1 MAQTFDTAQ
10 LTTYEPQRLNVAPG
24 SVVLV
29 RDEEWIVTSAVETS
43 QGTLVRVQ
51 GISELVRDT
60 HAAFYSGLDDIEV
73 LNPAEAKIVWDDS
86 RRFRLSRLFLETT
99 LRTTPA
105 PILLDQLTV
114 STRSMATPLKYQ
126 QLAVA
131 KALSNENL
139 RPRILLAD
147 AVGLGKT
154 FEIGMILAELVA
166 RGRGEKILIV
176 TPRHVLEQFQQEMW
190 VHFALPF
197 VRLDS
202 AGIQKIRQRIPA
214 TRNPFS
220 YYKRA
225 IISIDTLKTPQYRA
239 YLERMRWDAVVIDE
253 SHNLTNV
260 KTQNNRLANLLAPR
274 TEALILASAT
284 PHNGKYESFA
294 ELVRLLDPTAVSP
307 SGEIDEKRLEGL
319 LVRRHRYSPE
329 VSREVAADWA
339 ERQEPRNLLIEATP
353 AENAVADELA
363 ATWLYPESGKVPTTS
378 GNALFGWT
386 LAKAFLSSP
395 VALQETIDGR
405 ITRTASDKSPEADDE
420 RAALRQ
426 LGELNAQALAAPN
439 AKLTKLVQELK
450 DIGIKRGS
458 TTRAVVFA
466 ERRETLLYL
475 QEQLKSSL
483 KLGKGAVRMLHGGL
497 TDQAQQEIVEEFKRG
512 SSDLRVLVAGDMAS
526 EGVNLHAQC
535 HHLFHYDIPWSLI
548 RIEQR
553 NGRIDRYGQ
562 RNSPVITS
570 LILTPD
576 QEHFSGDVR
585 ILTSLVDKEHTAHKV
600 LADVASLMGKGSP
613 VAEEKAIMEALRAG
627 RDIDDIISDV
637 EETTDPGGWSGLET
651 MQTDAGTY
659 ARDDIPEIQ
668 IEKHTTLYDSAVD
681 YLEDALVQSFENP
694 HQRLNWRNYA
704 DTSAIAEF
712 DVTDDIRDLRRRL
725 EFLPQDYVQER
736 RVFEHLRLATTVE
749 QGRVQLEHARDRDG
763 ITWPAAHY
771 LGPLH
776 PVLNWASDRALAKL
790 SRNQVLALYGN
801 VDEPTFL
808 ILGTISNGRGQL
820 LSRIYLTA
828 SDAGHRLEPR
838 AGDLN
843 AWFDRVGL
851 KEGLNNPGP
860 ESKYRDYSADLA
872 ASITAARSFMEG
884 QVLPVMETMTND
896 MIADWKQ
903 RVTDWESE
911 ADTLTSRAELRIT
924 KEEVRKRRHR
934 VREESALA
942 EDFSAAQTL
951 VRPLVLILPTSHA

>member
-1 MAQTFDTAQ
+1 MTQTFDTAQ
-10 LTTYEPQRLNVAPG
+10 PTTYEPDRLNVAPG
-24 SVVLV
+24 SVVVV
-29 RDEEWIVTSAVETS
+29 RDEEWIVTSAVDTS

-60 HAAFYSGLDDIEV
+60 HASFYSGLDTIEV
-73 LNPAEAKIVWDDS
+73 LDPAEAKIVWDQS

-114 STRSMATPLKYQ
+114 STRTMATPLKFQ

-131 KALSNENL
+131 KALSPDNL

-154 FEIGMILAELVA
+154 FEIGMILSELVA

-202 AGIQKIRQRIPA
+202 AGIQRIRQRIPA
-214 TRNPFS
+214 TRNPFT

-260 KTQNNRLANLLAPR
+260 NTQNNQLARLLAPR
-274 TEALILASAT
+274 TDGLILASAT
-284 PHNGKYESFA
+284 PHNGKHESFA

-307 SGEIDEKRLEGL
+307 SGEIDAQRLEGL
-319 LVRRHRYSPE
+319 LVRRHRYSAE
-329 VSREVAADWA
+329 VAQEVAADWA
-339 ERQEPRNLLIEATP
+339 ERHEPRNLLIDASP

-363 ATWLYPESGKVPTTS
+363 ATWLYPVSGKAPTTS

-395 VALQETIDGR
+395 VALQETIDAR
-405 ITRTASDKSPEADDE
+405 IARTTADKSLEAHKE
-420 RAALRQ
+420 REALQQ
-426 LGELNAQALAAPN
+426 LSQLNAQALTVPN
-439 AKLTKLVQELK
+439 AKLKKLVEELQN
-450 DIGIKRGS
+450 IGIKRGS
-458 TTRAVVFA
+458 ATRAVVFA

-475 QEQLKSSL
+475 QEQLKASL
-483 KLGKGAVRMLHGGL
+483 KLSKDAVQMLHGGI

-576 QEHFSGDVR
+576 HEHFSGDVR
-585 ILTSLVDKEHTAHKV
+585 ILTSLLDKEHTAHKV

-613 VAEEKAIMEALRAG
+613 VAEEKAIMEALQAG
-627 RDIDDIISDV
+627 RDIDDIVSNV
-637 EETTDPGGWSGLET
+637 EGTADDGGWGEL
-651 MQTDAGTY
+651 DAIIAGAGTHTVE
-659 ARDDIPEIQ
+659 DLPEIQ
-668 IEKHTTLYDSAVD
+668 VEPHTTLYDSAVD
-681 YLEDALVQSFENP
+681 YLEDALVEAFDNP
-694 HQRLNWRNYA
+694 HQRLNWKNHA
-704 DTSAIAEF
+704 GTSAIAEF

-725 EFLPQDYVQER
+725 EFLPKDYVQER
-736 RVFEHLRLATTVE
+736 RIFEHLRLATTVE

-776 PVLNWASDRALAKL
+776 PVLNWASDRALAEL

-801 VDEPTFL
+801 VEEPTFL

-838 AGDLN
+838 AADLN
-843 AWFDRVGL
+843 AWFERVGL

-860 ESKYRDYSADLA
+860 GDQKDYSADLA
-872 ASITAARSFMEG
+872 TSISAARSFMEG
-884 QVLPVMETMTND
+884 QVLPGMTTMTD
-896 MIADWKQ
+896 SMIAEWRQ
-903 RVTDWESE
+903 RVTTWETE
-911 ADTLTSRAELRIT
+911 ADTLISRAELRN
-924 KEEVRKRRHR
+924 RRHR
-934 VREESALA
+934 VQEEAALA

-951 VRPLVLILPTSHA
+951 VRPLVLVIPAPRA

>member
-1 MAQTFDTAQ
+1 MTQTIDTTQ
-10 LTTYEPQRLNVAPG
+10 SSTYEPKRLNVAPG
-24 SVVLV
+24 SVVVV

-60 HAAFYSGLDDIEV
+60 HAAFYSGLDDIIV
-73 LNPAEAKIVWDDS
+73 LDPAEAKIIWDDS
-86 RRFRLSRLFLETT
+86 KRFRLSRLFLETT
-99 LRTTPA
+99 LRTTPE
-105 PILLDQLTV
+105 PILLDELTV
-114 STRSMATPLKYQ
+114 STRTMADPLKYQ
-126 QLAVA
+126 QMAVA
-131 KALSNENL
+131 KALSKENL

-214 TRNPFS
+214 TRNPFT

-260 KTQNNRLANLLAPR
+260 STQNNQLARLLAPR
-274 TEALILASAT
+274 TDALILASAT
-284 PHNGKYESFA
+284 PHNGKHESFA

-307 SGEIDEKRLEGL
+307 SGEIDKERLKGL
-319 LVRRHRYSPE
+319 LVRRHRYSSE
-329 VSREVAADWA
+329 VSQEVAADWA
-339 ERQEPRNLLIEATP
+339 EREEPRNLLIDATP
-353 AENAVADELA
+353 QENAVADEIA
-363 ATWLYPESGKVPTTS
+363 STWLYPDSGKAPTTS

-395 VALQETIDGR
+395 VALQETIEARLGR
-405 ITRTASDKSPEADDE
+405 IAKDHSSAAEKERT
-420 RAALRQ
+420 ALRQ
-426 LGELNAQALAAPN
+426 LAELNADAVAVPN
-439 AKLTKLVQELK
+439 AKLTRLIAELK

-458 TTRAVVFA
+458 GTRAVVFA
-466 ERRETLLYL
+466 ERRETLSYL
-475 QEQLKSSL
+475 QEQLTKQL
-483 KLGKGAVRMLHGGL
+483 KLGKGAVQLLHGGL

-512 SSDLRVLVAGDMAS
+512 NSDLRVLVAGDMAS

-562 RNSPVITS
+562 RKNPVITS
-570 LILTPD
+570 LILTPNH
-576 QEHFSGDVR
+576 EHFSGDIR
-585 ILTSLVDKEHTAHKV
+585 ILTSLVEKEDTAHKV

-613 VAEEKAIMEALRAG
+613 VAEEKAIMEALQAG
-627 RDIDDIISDV
+627 QDPEKIVSDV
-637 EETTDPGGWSGLET
+637 DEIVDDGGWAGLDA
-651 MQTDAGTY
+651 MMSDAGES
-659 ARDDIPEIQ
+659 DPEELPEIKVQ
-668 IEKHTTLYDSAVD
+668 EHTTLYNSAVD
-681 YLEDALVQSFENP
+681 YLEDALVEAFENP
-694 HQRLNWRNYA
+694 HQRLKWQNHA

-712 DVTDDIRDLRRRL
+712 DVTDEIRDLRRRL

-736 RVFEHLRLATTVE
+736 RVFEHLRLATSVD
-749 QGRVQLEHARDRDG
+749 QGRVQLEHARNQDG

-776 PVLNWASDRALAKL
+776 PVLSWASDRALAKL

-820 LSRIYLTA
+820 LSRIYMTV
-828 SDAGHRLEPR
+828 SDGGHRLEPR
-838 AGDLN
+838 AADLDT
-843 AWFDRVGL
+843 WFDTVGL
-851 KEGLNNPGP
+851 KDGLNNPGP
-860 ESKYRDYSADLA
+860 ADGYDHAEDLA
-872 ASITAARSFMEG
+872 ASISAAKAFMEG
-884 QVLPVMETMTND
+884 QVLPEMQVLTDGLIHE
-896 MIADWKQ
+896 WKQ
-903 RVTDWESE
+903 RVADWEAE
-911 ADTLTSRAELRIT
+911 ADTLASRRELRT
-924 KEEVRKRRHR
+924 RRHR
-934 VREESALA
+934 VQEESALA

-951 VRPLVLILPTSHA
+951 VRPLVLVLPAPNR

>member
-1 MAQTFDTAQ
+1 VTQTSETAVPKV
-10 LTTYEPQRLNVAPG
+10 YEPERVNVAPG
-24 SVVLV
+24 SVVVV
-29 RDEEWIVTSAVETS
+29 RDEEWIVISAEDTS

-51 GISELVRDT
+51 GISALVRDM
-60 HAAFYSGLDDIEV
+60 HAAFYSGLDDIQV
-73 LNPAEAKIVWDDS
+73 LDPSEAKIVWDDS
-86 RRFRLSRLFLETT
+86 RRFRLTRLFLETT
-99 LRTTPA
+99 LRKTPE
-105 PILLDQLTV
+105 PILLPDLTV
-114 STRSMATPLKYQ
+114 STRTMATPLKYQ
-126 QLAVA
+126 QLAA
-131 KALSNENL
+131 SKALSPENL

-202 AGIQKIRQRIPA
+202 AGIQKIRQKIPA
-214 TRNPFS
+214 TRNPFT

-239 YLERMRWDAVVIDE
+239 YLERMRWDVVVIDE

-260 KTQNNRLANLLAPR
+260 NTQNNQLARLLAPR
-274 TEALILASAT
+274 TDGLILASAT
-284 PHNGKYESFA
+284 PHNGKHESFA

-307 SGEIDEKRLEGL
+307 AGEIDEERLKGL

-329 VSREVAADWA
+329 VAQEVAADWA
-339 ERQEPRNLLIEATP
+339 ERHEPKNILIDATKE
-353 AENAVADELA
+353 ENVVADELA
-363 ATWLYPESGKVPTTS
+363 ATWLYPESCKAPTTS

-395 VALQETIDGR
+395 RALQETIDARLGR
-405 ITRTASDKSPEADDE
+405 ITKDHSPEAE
-420 RAALRQ
+420 RERSALQQLSDLNTAALKK
-426 LGELNAQALAAPN
+426 PN
-439 AKLTKLVQELK
+439 AKLTRLVDEFK
-450 DIGIKRGS
+450 DIGVKRRS
-458 TTRAVVFA
+458 SMRAVVFA

-475 QEQLKSSL
+475 QEELTKRL
-483 KLGKGAVRMLHGGL
+483 KLGKDAVKMLHGGL

-548 RIEQR
+548 RLEQR

-562 RNSPVITS
+562 RNRPVITS

-576 QEHFSGDVR
+576 HEHFSGDVR

-613 VAEEKAIMEALRAG
+613 VAEERAIMEALDAG
-627 RDIDDIISDV
+627 RDIDDVVSEADDTADDGGWGMLDAMMTQAGSH
-637 EETTDPGGWSGLET
+637 EETELPDVPIAEH
-651 MQTDAGTY
+651 
-659 ARDDIPEIQ
+659 I
-668 IEKHTTLYDSAVD
+668 TLYNNDVD
-681 YLEDALVQSFENP
+681 YLEDALIEAFENP
-694 HQRLNWRNYA
+694 YQRLNWQNHSEEA
-704 DTSAIAEF
+704 AIAEF
-712 DVTDDIRDLRRRL
+712 DVTDEIRDLRRRL
-725 EFLPQDYVQER
+725 GFLPQDYVQER
-736 RVFEHLRLATTVE
+736 QVFEHLRLATSVE

-776 PVLNWASDRALAKL
+776 PVLNWASDRALAQL
-790 SRNQVLALYGN
+790 SRNEVLALYGN

-808 ILGTISNGRGQL
+808 VLGTISNGRGQL
-820 LSRIYLTA
+820 LSRIFLTA
-828 SDAGHRLEPR
+828 SDAGHKLEPR
-838 AGDLN
+838 SSDLGT
-843 AWFDRVGL
+843 WFNEVGL

-860 ESKYRDYSADLA
+860 SEHYDFSAELKA
-872 ASITAARSFMEG
+872 TIGAARSFMEG
-884 QVLPVMETMTND
+884 QVLPTMEQMTGD
-896 MIADWKQ
+896 MIDEWKH
-903 RVTDWESE
+903 RVADWESE
-911 ADTLTSRAELRIT
+911 ADALVSRAELRT
-924 KEEVRKRRHR
+924 RRYR
-934 VREESALA
+934 VQQERELA

-951 VRPLVLILPTSHA
+951 VRPLILVLPAPNA